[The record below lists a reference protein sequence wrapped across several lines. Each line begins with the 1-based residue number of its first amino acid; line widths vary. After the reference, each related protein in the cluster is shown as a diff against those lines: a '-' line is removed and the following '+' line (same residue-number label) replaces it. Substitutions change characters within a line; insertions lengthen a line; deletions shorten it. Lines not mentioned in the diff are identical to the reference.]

1 MRGRASTAILENS
14 NTVGET
20 GWVGAARGLRRLPG
34 LRRLLRLRLLLLLG
48 LALLAAPRPASAQS
62 STTSVLTPLS
72 SPKGSITLVPNAQ
85 GIKRTDEY
93 YARRNRIGTSLSRP
107 WWISYADCLAN
118 DVITFS
124 LTVRDTSDPLE
135 IWAGS
140 ENCATNRSK
149 NDRGQCWIVATE
161 AQLSD
166 TVEIA
171 VPVRNVVARRL
182 NNPNPPT
189 SVGPEVCDDS
199 TDPSGEAI
207 TFYFMLV
214 DSGQA
219 DEYFAW
225 DGGTG
230 GTGFDVVG
238 PDPPGSIDVGIGENQ
253 LAIKID
259 DVREETDRE
268 RFEAFCVPRGTTRAD
283 IGLGTES
290 VVDAGVSSLLDAG
303 VSLDAGSSSGT
314 DTTDT
319 SDAGGGAAP
328 AACFTE
334 VLVEGRRP
342 PNAFSCGTV
351 RETSTTLRTSS
362 LQNDVTYAVAVAAQ
376 DNLGNAGVASD
387 IQCGTPTEL
396 EDFFELYSRFGGPG
410 GGGICSVS
418 PAGMARGRSGVGASA
433 AVAAL
438 LLGLALRR
446 RRSSP

>member
-1 MRGRASTAILENS
+1 MRGRASTAILDNS
-14 NTVGET
+14 KS
-20 GWVGAARGLRRLPG
+20 VGAARWVGAVRA
-34 LRRLLRLRLLLLLG
+34 LRLVLLLG
-48 LALLAAPRPASAQS
+48 AALLVVPRQAAAQ
-62 STTSVLTPLS
+62 STTSVLSPIS
-72 SPKGSITLVPNAQ
+72 SPNGSITLVPNAQ

-93 YARRNRIGTSLSRP
+93 YERRDRLDTTISRP
-107 WWISYADCLAN
+107 WWISYRDCLAN

-140 ENCATNRSK
+140 ENCATSRSRT
-149 NDRGQCWIVATE
+149 DRGQCWIVASE

-182 NNPNPPT
+182 NITTPPV

-283 IGLGTES
+283 IGLGPEA
-290 VVDAGVSSLLDAG
+290 VDAGGGSLLDAG
-303 VSLDAGSSSGT
+303 SALDGGISLDAGASGSDGTSSGS
-314 DTTDT
+314 

-334 VLVEGRRP
+334 ILVEGRRP
-342 PNAFSCGTV
+342 PEAFSCGSA
-351 RETSTTLRTSS
+351 RETSTTLRTST
-362 LQNDVTYAVAVAAQ
+362 LRNDVTYAVAIAAQ

-396 EDFFELYSRFGGPG
+396 EDFFELYSRYGGPG
-410 GGGICSVS
+410 GGGFCSVS

-433 AVAAL
+433 AVLAL